1 MSRPWSKARGMSMV
15 HDATVLQPAA
25 VRSIVLGILLAMFLG
40 ALDQTIVS
48 PALPTVGRSLGDLET
63 LPWVMTAY
71 LLTATAV
78 TPLYGKLSDIYG
90 RRRMLLV
97 AITVFLAGSVAA
109 AVAPT
114 MMALIIGRA
123 LQGLGGGGLLPLAQ
137 VIVADVVPPRERGL
151 YQGYIAIVYALA
163 SLSGP
168 VIGGLLAEYLHWSLI
183 FWINLP
189 LGIIALLI
197 TNRALARLP
206 RHERPHRLDL
216 AGAALMMAA
225 GFVLLLALTWGGTRY
240 AWNSQQ
246 IRALLAGSLVLWL
259 LFAARL
265 FRAPEPFLPLTLLFD
280 RVVALGTASVSF
292 VFGTM
297 IGLSIFVPMY
307 FEQVRHLS
315 VSQSGLALIPLMGGA
330 VLGSTLSGR
339 CISRLVHYKRV
350 PLLGLAAAIAGTALI
365 ATDPS
370 GQRLLVV
377 VVALAGV
384 GTGIGTLYP
393 VTTVSV
399 QNAVPLH
406 QLGTATGAMNFFRQ
420 LAGAIVVA
428 GFAAIVLHGAGDP
441 YGTTVGALAVAGVP
455 RPDLVE
461 AFRWVFVAAA
471 TALGAGLLCLAAMEE
486 RPLRGRV
493 PSSAAAT
500 VAGE

>member
-1 MSRPWSKARGMSMV
+1 M
-15 HDATVLQPAA
+15 
-25 VRSIVLGILLAMFLG
+25 
-40 ALDQTIVS
+40 
-48 PALPTVGRSLGDLET
+48 
-63 LPWVMTAY
+63 
-71 LLTATAV
+71 
-78 TPLYGKLSDIYG
+78 
-90 RRRMLLV
+90 
-97 AITVFLAGSVAA
+97 
-109 AVAPT
+109 
-114 MMALIIGRA
+114 
-123 LQGLGGGGLLPLAQ
+123 
-137 VIVADVVPPRERGL
+137 
-151 YQGYIAIVYALA
+151 VYALA

-168 VIGGLLAEYLHWSLI
+168 VIGGLFAEYLHWSLI

-189 LGIIALLI
+189 LGIIALSM
-197 TNRALARLP
+197 TNRTLARLP
-206 RHERPHRLDL
+206 RHERPHQLDL

-240 AWNSQQ
+240 AWNSQP
-246 IRALLAGSLVLWL
+246 IWALLAGSLIFW
-259 LFAARL
+259 L
-265 FRAPEPFLPLTLLFD
+265 FRAPEPFLPLPLLFD
-280 RVVALGTASVSF
+280 RVVALGTGSVSF

-307 FEQVRHLS
+307 FEQLRGLS
-315 VSQSGLALIPLMGGA
+315 VSQSGLALIPLMGGS

-339 CISRLVHYKRV
+339 CIGRLVHYKRV

-365 ATDPS
+365 AADPS

-406 QLGTATGAMNFFRQ
+406 QLGIATGAMNFFRQ

-428 GFAAIVLHGAGDP
+428 GFAAIVLHGAGNP
-441 YGTTVGALAVAGVP
+441 YVPMVGAQAVAGIP
-455 RPDLVE
+455 RPDLIE

-471 TALGAGLLCLAAMEE
+471 IALGAGLLCLVAMEE
-486 RPLRGRV
+486 RPLRGRM